1 MASCSGDKPSE
12 LYYHPRLFSRW
23 NAPHMI
29 DVFPLQNET
38 REEYQLSNSQSYPTS
53 ETLPMQRVLANLK
66 SKQEHLRGVVGAVKG
81 FG

>member
-12 LYYHPRLFSRW
+12 LYYHPCLFSRW
-23 NAPHMI
+23 IAPHMM
-29 DVFPLQNET
+29 DVFSLQNET
-38 REEYQLSNSQSYPTS
+38 REEYQLSNSQFCPTP
-53 ETLPMQRVLANLK
+53 ETLMQRVLANLK